1 MNYSLVGINHHDLL
15 EKLNQTLKFE
25 IDDNE
30 IELDKINKIKED
42 YSTWENSVEKNLAEN
57 INPIPKQL
65 IDLFKY
71 SDTSIMDDFVFGYGE
86 GSKAQKEIQRL
97 QKKIDLKKTKLKLII
112 DYILIT
118 DSFIGIEKKDIFE
131 VQDKIDFLLEKL
143 KVLYNDNYYSIKII
157 FDLNSIEY
165 RSDEPQELAEIL
177 HKRNYLIKKELYT
190 SSDEVKISIKG
201 ASYIERKTKTI
212 AKANSKKNENSNLD
226 AKIDTI
232 ISKLTELGF
241 GQKIIFEE
249 LEELRDL
256 QTKLPKKTWG
266 QLLKGKLLDLALSEI
281 ISKETATYI
290 FENLTNEYFKM
301 LK

>member
-157 FDLNSIEY
+157 L
-165 RSDEPQELAEIL
+165 LML
-177 HKRNYLIKKELYT
+177 LIK
-190 SSDEVKISIKG
+190 
-201 ASYIERKTKTI
+201 
-212 AKANSKKNENSNLD
+212 
-226 AKIDTI
+226 
-232 ISKLTELGF
+232 
-241 GQKIIFEE
+241 
-249 LEELRDL
+249 
-256 QTKLPKKTWG
+256 
-266 QLLKGKLLDLALSEI
+266 
-281 ISKETATYI
+281 
-290 FENLTNEYFKM
+290 
-301 LK
+301 